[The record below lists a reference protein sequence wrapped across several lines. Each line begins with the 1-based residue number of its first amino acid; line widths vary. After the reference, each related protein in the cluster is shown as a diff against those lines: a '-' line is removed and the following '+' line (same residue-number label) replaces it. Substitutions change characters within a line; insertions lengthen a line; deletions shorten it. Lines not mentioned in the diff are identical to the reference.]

1 MYVIKYA
8 GSATLCAVPRPV
20 PSSPVPR
27 GYALPG
33 QGDRSPPKQVVV
45 RSLRGIESPSA
56 TFGYFP
62 SVESTAPQAT
72 EKTVMASAR
81 LFGVFTVSRCDGR
94 SLNPTFLLCKRKVP
108 LTVPK
113 KTSRGCSE
121 SPPAPPQLPLFRG
134 ETYGF
139 LPCRGGITPLS
150 LTGDGR
156 GNRTTTKNPRGW
168 LLAGFSYPIFGKIT
182 SC

>member
-1 MYVIKYA
+1 MR
-8 GSATLCAVPRPV
+8 AVRRSVPFPRPL

-45 RSLRGIESPSA
+45 RGLGHIESAPA

-72 EKTVMASAR
+72 EKTVTASAR
-81 LFGVFTVSRCDGR
+81 LFGVFTASRCDGR

-113 KTSRGCSE
+113 IGTAVPCVAQPSGARLLARSK
-121 SPPAPPQLPLFRG
+121 PA
-134 ETYGF
+134 
-139 LPCRGGITPLS
+139 GGMSCTHLGLRAALRRLASKRACGRS
-150 LTGDGR
+150 LTA
-156 GNRTTTKNPRGW
+156 T
-168 LLAGFSYPIFGKIT
+168 L
-182 SC
+182 